1 MPRILTV
8 TSKIVTLFNTIT
20 ICDSSGREV
29 YSSSFKP
36 FTIMERT
43 FGVKQRGVEVA
54 TLYKRIFSVGSVWQ
68 VSSDKLG
75 KYNIHKSLNPFL
87 NAYKIKGGVYDGAR
101 VETNALGLKFRIRAK
116 EKDLAKASGSVV
128 SIRDSHSVEMLSDNP
143 QDELFA
149 AICLI
154 TLHISNKYRAEA
166 KRKKIKKKKDRKKG
180 KKSASPFKPLFYL
193 VVLIGIYYAF
203 TNVWTWISPYIDQIQ
218 SFLDSLSI

>member
-8 TSKIVTLFNTIT
+8 TSKIVTILNTIT

-36 FTIMERT
+36 FTIMDRS
-43 FGVKQRGVEVA
+43 FGVKQGGVEVA
-54 TLYKRIFSVGSVWQ
+54 TLYKKILSVGSVWD
-68 VSSDKLG
+68 VSSGKLG
-75 KYNIHKSLNPFL
+75 KFRIHKSLNPFL
-87 NAYKIKGGVYDGAR
+87 NAYKIKGGPYDGAR
-101 VETNALGLKFRIRAK
+101 VDTNALGLKFRIRDKQK
-116 EKDLAKASGSVV
+116 ELAKASGTIV
-128 SIRDSHSVEMLSDNP
+128 SLRDSHSIEMLSDDP
-143 QDELFA
+143 RDELLV

-180 KKSASPFKPLFYL
+180 KKSASPLKPLFYL

-203 TNVWTWISPYIDQIQ
+203 TKVWPWISPYIDQIQ
-218 SFLDSLSI
+218 SFFNSF